1 MKLCCS
7 CRGCFSPHKL
17 SFHTSLH
24 CCDSDTIKGVGP
36 KTALKLI
43 REHRTIET
51 ILKSIDRKKFVV
63 PPSWIPNDNDN
74 DDAAAASESE
84 DEEHPP
90 EKEAPTTAIP
100 AYVQARQLFVNH
112 ETDLKVELRWKPCQ
126 AEELTKFLV
135 DDMGFNPDRV
145 ASSIEKLKVAYNAN
159 KKPQMRMDNFF
170 QVKENPNKN
179 HKRKPPPP
187 PAKGA
192 AAKKG
197 RGKK

>member
-1 MKLCCS
+1 MASTHVPPSRL
-7 CRGCFSPHKL
+7 F
-17 SFHTSLH
+17 F
-24 CCDSDTIKGVGP
+24 DSDTIKGVGP

-43 REHRTIET
+43 REHRTIES

-63 PPSWIPNDNDN
+63 PPSWIPNDDETP
-74 DDAAAASESE
+74 ASESE
-84 DEEHPP
+84 DEEDPP
-90 EKEAPTTAIP
+90 EKEDAVAALP
-100 AYVQARQLFVNH
+100 AYVQARKLFVNH
-112 ETDLKVELRWKPCQ
+112 ETDLKVELKWKPCQ

-145 ASSIEKLKVAYNAN
+145 ASSIDKLKLAYDAN

-170 QVKENPNKN
+170 KVKENPNKN
-179 HKRKPPPP
+179 KRKPPPP

-197 RGKK
+197 RGRK